1 MWVGVCARVAEGAVP
16 LTDKLDGGGRHARNN
31 RENEGRIGHGK
42 WHGMHSTTR
51 PPKKEETRTCL
62 RLVRREPLQ
71 VVLAHD
77 GRLDVG
83 DAALYNGVDG
93 WWVCLSV

>member
-1 MWVGVCARVAEGAVP
+1 MWVSVCARVAEGAVP
-16 LTDKLDGGGRHARNN
+16 LTYKLDGGGRHARNN
-31 RENEGRIGHGK
+31 RENENRIGHGK
-42 WHGMHSTTR
+42 WHGMP

-77 GRLDVG
+77 GRLHVG
-83 DAALYNGVDG
+83 DAALYNGEDG
-93 WWVCLSV
+93 WWVCLFVGVRV